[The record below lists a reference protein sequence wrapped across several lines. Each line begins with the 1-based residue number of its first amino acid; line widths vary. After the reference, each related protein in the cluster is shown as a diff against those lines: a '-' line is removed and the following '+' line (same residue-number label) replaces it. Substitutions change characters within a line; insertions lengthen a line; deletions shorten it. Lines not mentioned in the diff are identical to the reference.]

1 MVTPP
6 PRSPWRGWRWKLA
19 LLALV
24 GVGAGIAAAVWTLHN
39 RQLQH
44 QRQVQACRELRQEI
58 GRFKREVFEAR
69 LQKMRNL
76 RLNSTQ
82 TATLRSVDPS
92 AFSRYVSAYGETVD
106 QVAEA
111 ANQLASLVER
121 YRTTACLDLP

>member
-1 MVTPP
+1 M
-6 PRSPWRGWRWKLA
+6 
-19 LLALV
+19 LALV
-24 GVGAGIAAAVWTLHN
+24 GVGVAIAAAVWTLQN

-44 QRQVQACRELRQEI
+44 QRQAQACSDLRQEI

-69 LQKMRNL
+69 LQTMRNL

-92 AFSRYVSAYGETVD
+92 AFSRYVSAYGETLD

-111 ANQLASLVER
+111 ADQLASLVER
-121 YRTTACLDLP
+121 YRAAACLDLP